1 MADNQIVVLS
11 SVLATIGVA
20 AIIAWVAGSRIE
32 SPADAAARTAPPVP
46 SPILV
51 PVEKRVLGSSIVTRG
66 TARFGLPQPISIAP
80 STLKAQAG
88 LITTL
93 PARNTQFGEGM
104 VLLTASG
111 RPVFVIQGQ
120 VPAYRDL
127 APGVSG
133 EDVRQL
139 EQALKRL
146 GFDPG
151 PVDGVYD
158 QYTGAAVSKWYQSKG
173 SEPFG
178 PTREQLAAIRA
189 LEREW
194 GDAVK
199 IQQATAA
206 AALAA
211 VPAVESARATAAH
224 SNRTVA
230 VDLAAKIADRQKL
243 EQSLRADAALTVEDE
258 RAKANHANVSAEA
271 DLAAAFSDRA
281 FIELDPRQPDTA
293 RAAANA
299 KLEVA
304 RAAAH
309 RTKIAG
315 QIAVQTAER
324 AAKSVNEKL
333 QQGESAETSARLAER
348 SARLESEKIVRATI
362 DALKLAELDA
372 KLAADRANQLA
383 ADLELAR
390 RKSGVQVPVDELVF
404 IRSLPVR
411 VEEVKATVGSAA
423 TGTVM
428 TVTDNQLSVDS
439 SLTLESAPLVKPGM
453 SVTIDEQ
460 ALGVK
465 ATGVVEQVASTPGT
479 RGVDGLHFYFEIKVN
494 PTPSRL
500 EGFSVRITIP
510 IKSTQGAVTAVPNS
524 ALSLAADGT
533 SRVQVSRNNTLEYIS
548 VTPGLAADGYV
559 EVSPVGGKL
568 EPGELVVIGYNNP
581 KAMENNPK
589 AADGNPKGSNSDPKS
604 ADSNPKA
611 ADANPKPP
619 DPK

>member
-1 MADNQIVVLS
+1 MAGNRIVVLS
-11 SVLATIGVA
+11 SVLATIAVA
-20 AIIAWVAGSRIE
+20 AVVAWVAGSRIE
-32 SPADAAARTAPPVP
+32 SPADAAARTAPPAP

-80 STLKAQAG
+80 STLKPQAG

-93 PARNTQFGEGM
+93 PARNTQFGEGA

-111 RPVFVIQGQ
+111 RPVLIIQGQ
-120 VPAYRDL
+120 LPAYRDL

-139 EQALKRL
+139 EHGLKRL

-151 PVDGVYD
+151 PIDGIYD
-158 QYTGAAVSKWYQSKG
+158 QQTGAAVAKWYQSKG

-178 PTREQLAAIRA
+178 STREQLAIIRT

-199 IQQATAA
+199 IQQAASAAVQAA
-206 AALAA
+206 A
-211 VPAVESARATAAH
+211 PSVEAARATAAH
-224 SNRTVA
+224 NNRTVA
-230 VDLAAKIADRQKL
+230 VDLAAKTAERQRL
-243 EQSLRADAALTVEDE
+243 EQSLRADSALTVEDE
-258 RAKANHANVSAEA
+258 RAKANHANAAAEA
-271 DLAAAFSDRA
+271 ELAAAFADRA

-293 RAAANA
+293 RAAATA

-315 QIAVQTAER
+315 QMAVQAAER
-324 AAKSVNEKL
+324 AAQSVSEKL
-333 QQGESAETSARLAER
+333 QQGETAEASARLAER
-348 SARLESEKIVRATI
+348 SVRLEGEKLVRTAI

-372 KLAADRANQLA
+372 KLATDRANQLA

-390 RKSGVQVPVDELVF
+390 RKSGIQVPVDELVF

-411 VEEVKATVGSAA
+411 IEEIKAAVGSPA
-423 TGTVM
+423 TGTVL

-439 SLTLESAPLVKPGM
+439 ALTLESAPLVKPGM
-453 SVTIDEQ
+453 PVTIDEQ

-465 ATGVVEQVASTPGT
+465 ATGVVETVASTPGT
-479 RGVDGLHFYFEIKVN
+479 RGVDGLHFYVEIKVDRT
-494 PTPSRL
+494 PTRL
-500 EGFSVRITIP
+500 EGFSVRVTIP

-524 ALSLAADGT
+524 ALSLAADGS
-533 SRVQVSRNNTLEYIS
+533 SRVQVSRNGTLEYIA

-559 EVSPVGGKL
+559 EVTPLGGKL
-568 EPGELVVIGYNNP
+568 EPRDLVVVGYNNP
-581 KAMENNPK
+581 KAAEGNAKAAEGDAKVSENNPK
-589 AADGNPKGSNSDPKS
+589 AA
-604 ADSNPKA
+604 A
-611 ADANPKPP
+611 ATKPP
-619 DPK
+619 DSK